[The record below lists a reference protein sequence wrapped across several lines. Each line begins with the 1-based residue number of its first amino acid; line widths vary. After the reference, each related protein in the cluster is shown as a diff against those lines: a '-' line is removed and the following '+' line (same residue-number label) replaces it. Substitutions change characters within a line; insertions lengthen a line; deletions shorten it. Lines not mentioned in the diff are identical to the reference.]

1 MLIICPKCFAQYH
14 VSNTVNSKKNQE
26 YHCTNCNH
34 YFVADP
40 QEELPESESVTTVSR
55 VVSVPGTYAD
65 ASVQE
70 EAPIKMPHYL
80 EESARLEPRALN
92 PDLGYIPE
100 EFKPV
105 PAPKKKKSSVLVVF
119 AYLAIIGAIGYA
131 CYMHRDLIWAQ
142 FKGVWANNGL
152 PALDTP
158 VVVPQDKPMAEVKT
172 VEHPAEKTLPAP
184 VLGQAPVPVPARPAA
199 EPAQPETVPVAQ
211 SAVVETPAPVVAPA
225 PHNPVALAMAERLAI
240 TVAEPTNA
248 PAPVVAPVE
257 QTPTLDMAT
266 LKEVLKIEDI
276 SYQLGP
282 NADGVNQLLIQGNLV
297 NTDLAVVQSP
307 DLTAVVYDKQDMV
320 VARKHI
326 VPSQKTIEGN
336 TKEQFHTSIIPA
348 PENVG
353 RVEVNF
359 EE

>member
-1 MLIICPKCFAQYH
+1 MLIICPKCFAQYN
-14 VSNTVNSKKNQE
+14 VPYLADSKKNQE

-40 QEELPESESVTTVSR
+40 QEDVPDSDSMTTVSR
-55 VVSVPGTYAD
+55 VVSLSAAYPETTGQTVPL
-65 ASVQE
+65 
-70 EAPIKMPHYL
+70 KMPSCL
-80 EESARLEPRALN
+80 EEPVRQEPRALN

-105 PAPKKKKSSVLVVF
+105 PVPKKKKSSVLIVF
-119 AYLAIIGAIGYA
+119 AYLAIIGAVGYV
-131 CYMHRDLIWAQ
+131 CYVHRDLIWEQ
-142 FKGVWANNGL
+142 FKGVWSDTGL
-152 PALDTP
+152 PSLDTA
-158 VVVPQDKPMAEVKT
+158 VVVPVDKPMVELAAEQ
-172 VEHPAEKTLPAP
+172 PASAEIQPSVLEDVQAEPQPVAP
-184 VLGQAPVPVPARPAA
+184 V
-199 EPAQPETVPVAQ
+199 QPETKPTPVA
-211 SAVVETPAPVVAPA
+211 AARPV
-225 PHNPVALAMAERLAI
+225 NPVALAMAERLAI
-240 TVAEPTNA
+240 AVAEPTHVT
-248 PAPVVAPVE
+248 PTVAPVPAV
-257 QTPTLDMAT
+257 QTLDMAT
-266 LKEVLKIEDI
+266 LKDVLKIEDI

-307 DLTAVVYDKQDMV
+307 DLMAVVYDKQDMV

-336 TKEQFHTSIIPA
+336 TKEQFHTSVIPA

-353 RVEVNF
+353 RIEVNF